1 MKTIRVVIGRSKDN
15 YGAYAEDVPGI
26 WGGGNSVA
34 EARQSILDA
43 IQLIKEYNKDENI
56 PAVLNEEYQIV
67 WKMDV
72 ESLIAYYKGIFTS
85 AALERITGINQ
96 RQLSHY
102 ATGLKKPRPNQR
114 KKIEEALHSLGSEL
128 LALEL

>member
-15 YGAYAEDVPGI
+15 YGAYAEDVPGV
-26 WGGGNSVA
+26 WGGGDSVA

-43 IQLIKEYNKDENI
+43 IQLIREYNKENI
-56 PAVLNEEYQIV
+56 PAVLTGEYQIV

-96 RQLSHY
+96 R
-102 ATGLKKPRPNQR
+102 
-114 KKIEEALHSLGSEL
+114 
-128 LALEL
+128 

>member
-1 MKTIRVVIGRSKDN
+1 MKTIKVVIAASKDT
-15 YGAYAEDVPGI
+15 YAAYSDDAPGI
-26 WGGGNSVA
+26 WGEGFTVA
-34 EARQSILDA
+34 EAKQSFLDA
-43 IQLIKEYNKDENI
+43 IELTKEHNAEEHIPDIIKG
-56 PAVLNEEYQIV
+56 EYQIV

-114 KKIEEALHSLGSEL
+114 KKIEDALHKLGSDL
-128 LALEL
+128 LAVEL

>member
-1 MKTIRVVIGRSKDN
+1 MKTIRVVIGRSTDN

-56 PAVLNEEYQIV
+56 PAVLKEEYQIV

>member
-15 YGAYAEDVPGI
+15 FGAYAEDVPGV

-34 EARQSILDA
+34 EARQSILEA
-43 IQLIKEYNKDENI
+43 IQLIKEYNKEENI
-56 PAVLNEEYQIV
+56 PAVLKGEYQIV

-114 KKIEEALHSLGSEL
+114 KKIEEALHSLGNEL